1 MNNVKRIAY
10 YAVCTLEAMMIAFVS
25 IIAVINIVMF
35 FQYHVLHATVPTFFG
50 YSYVNILSGSMEPT
64 LSIGDMAICKEQD
77 EYAVGD
83 AVLFQDKGYLVL
95 HRIAEVN
102 DDGTFVMRGDANN
115 VNDETAIPQSSVYGK
130 MVYSFNGMGN
140 TISYIS
146 TLAGAFWTV
155 LSALLIYLALDFS
168 KDLLRPSAAQ
178 DGEYETD
185 SQPVEEISAETAI
198 DYEEAQEK
206 EDNHEEEAQEKENA
220 PEKTSEGE

>member
-1 MNNVKRIAY
+1 MKSVKRAAY

-77 EYAVGD
+77 AYATGD
-83 AVLFQDKGYLVL
+83 AVLYQDKGYLVL
-95 HRIAEVN
+95 HRIVEVN
-102 DDGTFVMRGDANN
+102 EDGTFVMRGDANN
-115 VNDETAIPQSSVYGK
+115 VDDETAISQSNVYGK
-130 MVYSFNGMGN
+130 MVYSFNGLGN

-146 TLAGAFWTV
+146 TLSGAFWTV

-168 KDLLRPSAAQ
+168 KDLLRPSAEQ
-178 DGEYETD
+178 GGEYETD
-185 SQPVEEISAETAI
+185 DQPTEETSVETAI
-198 DYEEAQEK
+198 DYEETP
-206 EDNHEEEAQEKENA
+206 EDEEGHEEVQEEKNA

>member
-1 MNNVKRIAY
+1 MKSVKRAAY

-25 IIAVINIVMF
+25 IIAIINIVMF
-35 FQYHVLHATVPTFFG
+35 FQYRVLHATVPTFFG

-77 EYAVGD
+77 AYATGD
-83 AVLFQDKGYLVL
+83 AVLYQDKGYLVL
-95 HRIAEVN
+95 HRIVEVN
-102 DDGTFVMRGDANN
+102 EDGTFVMRGDANN
-115 VNDETAIPQSSVYGK
+115 VDDETAISQSNVYGK
-130 MVYSFNGMGN
+130 MVYSFNGLGN

-146 TLAGAFWTV
+146 TLSGAFWTV

-168 KDLLRPSAAQ
+168 KDLLRPSAEQ

-185 SQPVEEISAETAI
+185 DQPTEETSAETAI
-198 DYEEAQEK
+198 DYEETP
-206 EDNHEEEAQEKENA
+206 EDEDGHEETQKEENA

>member
-1 MNNVKRIAY
+1 MKSVKRAAY

-77 EYAVGD
+77 AYATGD
-83 AVLFQDKGYLVL
+83 AVLYQDKGYLVL
-95 HRIAEVN
+95 HRIVEVN
-102 DDGTFVMRGDANN
+102 EDGTFVMRGDANN
-115 VNDETAIPQSSVYGK
+115 VDDETAISRSNVYGK
-130 MVYSFNGMGN
+130 MVYSFNGLGN

-146 TLAGAFWTV
+146 TLSGAFWTV

-168 KDLLRPSAAQ
+168 KDLLRPSAEQ
-178 DGEYETD
+178 GGEYETD
-185 SQPVEEISAETAI
+185 DQPAEETSAETAI
-198 DYEEAQEK
+198 DYEETP
-206 EDNHEEEAQEKENA
+206 EDEDGHEETQKEENA